1 MFIVDKLPKSITAES
16 YRSLRTNIQ
25 YSSIDKQVK
34 TLVVTSSNAGEG
46 KSTVAGNLAYT
57 FFQNG
62 KRVLI
67 IDCDLR
73 NPSLHRKFNVSNE
86 EGLTDVLVGTSK
98 LNNVM
103 KKVDD
108 NLYLLTTGTLPP
120 NPAEIIGSNTMENFL
135 EQCKINFD
143 YIILDTPPI
152 LPVTDSKLLAIKAD
166 ATVVVVRSE
175 VSKSKHV
182 SQAFKEL
189 EKVNAN
195 IIGTILN
202 DVEMYSEK
210 LYYDYSNKSKK
221 SKFINLRNVIKI

>member
-57 FFQNG
+57 FFQSG

-73 NPSLHRKFNVSNE
+73 KPSLHRKFNVSNE
-86 EGLTDVLVGTSK
+86 VGLTDVLVGTSE
-98 LNNVM
+98 LNKVM
-103 KKVDD
+103 KKIDD

-135 EQCKINFD
+135 DECKINFD

-166 ATVVVVRSE
+166 ATVLVVRSE
-175 VSKSKHV
+175 ISKLKHV

-189 EKVNAN
+189 VKVNAN
-195 IIGTILN
+195 VIGTILN
-202 DVEMYSEK
+202 DVEVHSER
-210 LYYDYSNKSKK
+210 LYYNNSTKSKK
-221 SKFINLRNVIKI
+221 SKIYSLRKLIKI

>member
-46 KSTVAGNLAYT
+46 KSTVSGNLAYT
-57 FFQNG
+57 FFQGG

-73 NPSLHRKFNVSNE
+73 KPSLHRKFNVSNE
-86 EGLTDVLVGTSK
+86 VGLTDVLVGTSE
-98 LNNVM
+98 LNKVM
-103 KKVDD
+103 KKIDD

-135 EQCKINFD
+135 DECKINFD

-166 ATVVVVRSE
+166 ATVLVVRSE
-175 VSKSKHV
+175 ISKSKHV

-189 EKVNAN
+189 GKVNAN
-195 IIGTILN
+195 VIGTILN
-202 DVEMYSEK
+202 DVEMHSEK
-210 LYYDYSNKSKK
+210 LYYDYSAKNNKSK
-221 SKFINLRNVIKI
+221 INTLKKLIKI

>member
-57 FFQNG
+57 FFQGG

-73 NPSLHRKFNVSNE
+73 KPSLHRKFNVSNE
-86 EGLTDVLVGTSK
+86 VGLTDVLVGTSE
-98 LNNVM
+98 LNKVM
-103 KKVDD
+103 KKIDD

-135 EQCKINFD
+135 DECKINFD

-166 ATVVVVRSE
+166 ATVLVVRSE
-175 VSKSKHV
+175 ISKLKHV

-189 EKVNAN
+189 GKVNAN
-195 IIGTILN
+195 VIGTILN
-202 DVEMYSEK
+202 DVEVHSER
-210 LYYDYSNKSKK
+210 LYYNNSTKSKK
-221 SKFINLRNVIKI
+221 SKIYSLRKLIKI

>member
-73 NPSLHRKFNVSNE
+73 KPSLHRKFNVSNE

>member
-57 FFQNG
+57 FFQSG

-73 NPSLHRKFNVSNE
+73 KPSLHRKFNVSNE
-86 EGLTDVLVGTSK
+86 VGLTDVLVGTSE
-98 LNNVM
+98 LNKVM
-103 KKVDD
+103 KKIDD

-120 NPAEIIGSNTMENFL
+120 NPAEIIGSNTMESFL
-135 EQCKINFD
+135 EECKINFD

-166 ATVVVVRSE
+166 ATVLVVRSE
-175 VSKSKHV
+175 ISKSKHV

-195 IIGTILN
+195 VIGTILN
-202 DVEMYSEK
+202 DVEVHSER
-210 LYYDYSNKSKK
+210 LYYNNSTKSKK
-221 SKFINLRNVIKI
+221 SKIYSLRKLIKI

>member
-1 MFIVDKLPKSITAES
+1 MLEKV
-16 YRSLRTNIQ
+16 
-25 YSSIDKQVK
+25 
-34 TLVVTSSNAGEG
+34 

-73 NPSLHRKFNVSNE
+73 KPSLHRKFNVSNE

-103 KKVDD
+103 KKIDD

>member
-1 MFIVDKLPKSITAES
+1 MS
-16 YRSLRTNIQ
+16 
-25 YSSIDKQVK
+25 
-34 TLVVTSSNAGEG
+34 
-46 KSTVAGNLAYT
+46 GNLAYT
-57 FFQNG
+57 FFQSG

-73 NPSLHRKFNVSNE
+73 KPSLHRKFNVSNE
-86 EGLTDVLVGTSK
+86 VGLTDVLVGTSE
-98 LNNVM
+98 LNKVM
-103 KKVDD
+103 KKIDD

-135 EQCKINFD
+135 DECKINFD

-166 ATVVVVRSE
+166 ATVLVVRSE
-175 VSKSKHV
+175 ISKSKHV

-195 IIGTILN
+195 VIGTILN
-202 DVEMYSEK
+202 DVEMHSEK
-210 LYYDYSNKSKK
+210 LYYDYSAKNNKSK
-221 SKFINLRNVIKI
+221 INILKKLIKI

>member
-1 MFIVDKLPKSITAES
+1 M
-16 YRSLRTNIQ
+16 
-25 YSSIDKQVK
+25 
-34 TLVVTSSNAGEG
+34 TSSNAGEG

-73 NPSLHRKFNVSNE
+73 KPSLHRKFNVSNE

-175 VSKSKHV
+175 ISKSKHV

>member
-1 MFIVDKLPKSITAES
+1 MPKSITAES

-73 NPSLHRKFNVSNE
+73 KPSLHRKFNVSNE

-103 KKVDD
+103 KKIDD

>member
-1 MFIVDKLPKSITAES
+1 M
-16 YRSLRTNIQ
+16 
-25 YSSIDKQVK
+25 
-34 TLVVTSSNAGEG
+34 
-46 KSTVAGNLAYT
+46 
-57 FFQNG
+57 
-62 KRVLI
+62 I

-73 NPSLHRKFNVSNE
+73 KPSLHRKFNVSNE

>member
-73 NPSLHRKFNVSNE
+73 KPSLHRKFNVSNE

-103 KKVDD
+103 KKIDD

-120 NPAEIIGSNTMENFL
+120 NPAEIIVSNTMENFL
-135 EQCKINFD
+135 EQCKINID

-152 LPVTDSKLLAIKAD
+152 LPVTDSNLLAIKAD
-166 ATVVVVRSE
+166 ATVVVVRS
-175 VSKSKHV
+175 
-182 SQAFKEL
+182 
-189 EKVNAN
+189 
-195 IIGTILN
+195 
-202 DVEMYSEK
+202 
-210 LYYDYSNKSKK
+210 
-221 SKFINLRNVIKI
+221 

>member
-57 FFQNG
+57 FFQSG

-73 NPSLHRKFNVSNE
+73 KPSLHRKFNVSNE
-86 EGLTDVLVGTSK
+86 VGLTDVLVGTSE
-98 LNNVM
+98 LNKVM
-103 KKVDD
+103 KKIDD

-135 EQCKINFD
+135 EECKINFD

-166 ATVVVVRSE
+166 ATVLVVRSE
-175 VSKSKHV
+175 ISKLKHV

-189 EKVNAN
+189 GKVNAN
-195 IIGTILN
+195 VIGTILN
-202 DVEMYSEK
+202 DVEVHSER
-210 LYYDYSNKSKK
+210 LYYNNSTKSKK
-221 SKFINLRNVIKI
+221 SKIYSLRKLIKI

>member
-25 YSSIDKQVK
+25 Y
-34 TLVVTSSNAGEG
+34 
-46 KSTVAGNLAYT
+46 LAYT

-73 NPSLHRKFNVSNE
+73 KPSLHRKFNVSNE

-103 KKVDD
+103 KKIDD

>member
-73 NPSLHRKFNVSNE
+73 KPSLHRKFNVSNE
-86 EGLTDVLVGTSK
+86 EGLTVGTSK

-103 KKVDD
+103 KKIDD

>member
-1 MFIVDKLPKSITAES
+1 M
-16 YRSLRTNIQ
+16 
-25 YSSIDKQVK
+25 
-34 TLVVTSSNAGEG
+34 TSSNAGEG

-73 NPSLHRKFNVSNE
+73 KPSLHRKFNVSNE

-103 KKVDD
+103 KKIDD

-143 YIILDTPPI
+143 YIILDTPP
-152 LPVTDSKLLAIKAD
+152 VQAVAD
-166 ATVVVVRSE
+166 AQILSTKVDGTIIVVRAG
-175 VSKSKHV
+175 VTK
-182 SQAFKEL
+182 KEDVHDTVNTL
-189 EKVNAN
+189 KKVNAN
-195 IIGTILN
+195 IIGTVLHAVDSSKN
-202 DVEMYSEK
+202 K
-210 LYYDYSNKSKK
+210 YYYYYGEE
-221 SKFINLRNVIKI
+221 

>member
-57 FFQNG
+57 FFQSG

-73 NPSLHRKFNVSNE
+73 KPSLHRKFNVSNE
-86 EGLTDVLVGTSK
+86 VGLTDVLVGTSE
-98 LNNVM
+98 LNKVM
-103 KKVDD
+103 KKIDD

-135 EQCKINFD
+135 DQCKINFA

-166 ATVVVVRSE
+166 ATVLVVRSE
-175 VSKSKHV
+175 ISKLKHV

-189 EKVNAN
+189 GKVNAN
-195 IIGTILN
+195 VIGTILN
-202 DVEMYSEK
+202 DVEVHSER
-210 LYYDYSNKSKK
+210 LYYNNSTKSKK
-221 SKFINLRNVIKI
+221 SKIYSLRKLIKI

>member
-73 NPSLHRKFNVSNE
+73 KPSLHRKFNVSNE

-103 KKVDD
+103 KKIDD

-175 VSKSKHV
+175 ISKSKHV

-210 LYYDYSNKSKK
+210 LYYDYSNKNKK

>member
-1 MFIVDKLPKSITAES
+1 M
-16 YRSLRTNIQ
+16 
-25 YSSIDKQVK
+25 
-34 TLVVTSSNAGEG
+34 TSSNAGEG

-73 NPSLHRKFNVSNE
+73 KPSLHRKFNVSNE

-103 KKVDD
+103 KKIDD

>member
-25 YSSIDKQVK
+25 YSSIDKHVK

-57 FFQNG
+57 FFQSG

-73 NPSLHRKFNVSNE
+73 KPSLHRKFNVSNE
-86 EGLTDVLVGTSK
+86 VGLTDVLVGTSE
-98 LNNVM
+98 LNKVM
-103 KKVDD
+103 KKIDD

-135 EQCKINFD
+135 EECKINFD

-166 ATVVVVRSE
+166 ATVLVVRSE
-175 VSKSKHV
+175 ISKLKHV

-189 EKVNAN
+189 GKVNAN
-195 IIGTILN
+195 VIGTILN
-202 DVEMYSEK
+202 DVEVHSER
-210 LYYDYSNKSKK
+210 LYYNNSTKSKK
-221 SKFINLRNVIKI
+221 SKIYSLRKLIKI

>member
-73 NPSLHRKFNVSNE
+73 KPSLHRKFNVSNE

-103 KKVDD
+103 KKIDD

-135 EQCKINFD
+135 DECKINFD

-166 ATVVVVRSE
+166 ATVLVVRSE
-175 VSKSKHV
+175 ISKSKHV

-189 EKVNAN
+189 GKVNAN
-195 IIGTILN
+195 VIGTILN
-202 DVEMYSEK
+202 DVEMHSEK
-210 LYYDYSNKSKK
+210 LYYDYSAKNNKSK
-221 SKFINLRNVIKI
+221 INILKKLIKI

>member
-34 TLVVTSSNAGEG
+34 SLVVTSSNAGEG
-46 KSTVAGNLAYT
+46 KSTVSGNLAYT
-57 FFQNG
+57 FFQSG

-73 NPSLHRKFNVSNE
+73 KPSLHRKFNVSNE
-86 EGLTDVLVGTSK
+86 VGLTDVLVGTSE
-98 LNNVM
+98 LNKVM
-103 KKVDD
+103 KKIDD

-135 EQCKINFD
+135 DECKINFD

-166 ATVVVVRSE
+166 ATVLVVRSE
-175 VSKSKHV
+175 ISKSKHV

-189 EKVNAN
+189 GKVNAN
-195 IIGTILN
+195 VIGTILN
-202 DVEMYSEK
+202 DVEMHSEK
-210 LYYDYSNKSKK
+210 LYYDYSAKNNKSK
-221 SKFINLRNVIKI
+221 INILKKLIKI

>member
-73 NPSLHRKFNVSNE
+73 KPSLHRKFNVSNE

-103 KKVDD
+103 KKIDD

>member
-57 FFQNG
+57 FFQSG

-73 NPSLHRKFNVSNE
+73 KPSLHRKFNVSNE
-86 EGLTDVLVGTSK
+86 VGLTDVLVGTSE
-98 LNNVM
+98 LNKVM
-103 KKVDD
+103 KKIDD

-135 EQCKINFD
+135 DECKINFD

-166 ATVVVVRSE
+166 ATVLVVRSE
-175 VSKSKHV
+175 ISKLKHV

-189 EKVNAN
+189 GKVNAN
-195 IIGTILN
+195 VIGTILN
-202 DVEMYSEK
+202 DVEVHSER
-210 LYYDYSNKSKK
+210 LYYNNSTKSKK
-221 SKFINLRNVIKI
+221 SKIDSLRKLIKI

>member
-57 FFQNG
+57 FFQGG

-73 NPSLHRKFNVSNE
+73 KPSLHRKFNVSNE
-86 EGLTDVLVGTSK
+86 VGLTDVLVGTSE
-98 LNNVM
+98 LNKVM
-103 KKVDD
+103 KKIDD

-120 NPAEIIGSNTMENFL
+120 NPAEIIGSNTMESLL
-135 EQCKINFD
+135 EECKINFD

-166 ATVVVVRSE
+166 ATVLVVRSE
-175 VSKSKHV
+175 ISKSKHV

-195 IIGTILN
+195 VIGTILN
-202 DVEMYSEK
+202 DVEMRSEK
-210 LYYDYSNKSKK
+210 LYYDYSIKNKK
-221 SKFINLRNVIKI
+221 SKFQIFKKIIKI

>member
-57 FFQNG
+57 FCQNG

-73 NPSLHRKFNVSNE
+73 KPSLHRKFNVSNE

-103 KKVDD
+103 KKIDD

-175 VSKSKHV
+175 ISKSKHV

>member
-25 YSSIDKQVK
+25 YSSIDKHVK

-57 FFQNG
+57 FFQGG

-73 NPSLHRKFNVSNE
+73 KPSLHRKFNVSNE
-86 EGLTDVLVGTSK
+86 VGLTDVLVGTSE
-98 LNNVM
+98 LNKVM
-103 KKVDD
+103 KKIDD

-135 EQCKINFD
+135 DECKINFD

-166 ATVVVVRSE
+166 ATVLVVRSE
-175 VSKSKHV
+175 ISKLKHV

-189 EKVNAN
+189 GKVNAN
-195 IIGTILN
+195 VIGTILN
-202 DVEMYSEK
+202 DVEVHSER
-210 LYYDYSNKSKK
+210 LYYNNSTKSKK
-221 SKFINLRNVIKI
+221 SKIYSLRKLIKI

>member
-73 NPSLHRKFNVSNE
+73 KPSLHRKFNVSNE

-103 KKVDD
+103 KKIDD

-143 YIILDTPPI
+143 YIILDTPP
-152 LPVTDSKLLAIKAD
+152 VQAVAD
-166 ATVVVVRSE
+166 AQILSTKVDGTIIVVRAG
-175 VSKSKHV
+175 VTK
-182 SQAFKEL
+182 KEDIHDTVNTL
-189 EKVNAN
+189 KKVNAN
-195 IIGTILN
+195 IIGTVLHAVDSSKN
-202 DVEMYSEK
+202 K
-210 LYYDYSNKSKK
+210 YYYYYGEE
-221 SKFINLRNVIKI
+221 

>member
-1 MFIVDKLPKSITAES
+1 MFIVDKLPKSITSES

-73 NPSLHRKFNVSNE
+73 KPSLHRKFNVSNE

-103 KKVDD
+103 KKIDD

-175 VSKSKHV
+175 ISKSKHV

>member
-16 YRSLRTNIQ
+16 YISLRTNIQ

-73 NPSLHRKFNVSNE
+73 KPSLHRKFNVSNE

-103 KKVDD
+103 KKIDD

-175 VSKSKHV
+175 ISKSKHV

>member
-46 KSTVAGNLAYT
+46 KSTVSGNLAYT
-57 FFQNG
+57 FFQSG

-73 NPSLHRKFNVSNE
+73 KPSLHRKFNVSNE
-86 EGLTDVLVGTSK
+86 VGLTDVLVGTSE
-98 LNNVM
+98 LNKVM
-103 KKVDD
+103 KKIDD

-135 EQCKINFD
+135 EECKINFD

-166 ATVVVVRSE
+166 ATVLVVRSE
-175 VSKSKHV
+175 ISKLKHV

-189 EKVNAN
+189 GKVNAN
-195 IIGTILN
+195 VIGTILN
-202 DVEMYSEK
+202 DVEMHSEK
-210 LYYDYSNKSKK
+210 LYYDYSAKNNKSK
-221 SKFINLRNVIKI
+221 INILKKLIKI

>member
-25 YSSIDKQVK
+25 YSSIDKHVK

-57 FFQNG
+57 FFQSG

-73 NPSLHRKFNVSNE
+73 KPSLHRKFNVSNE
-86 EGLTDVLVGTSK
+86 VGLTDVLVGTSE
-98 LNNVM
+98 LNKVM
-103 KKVDD
+103 KKIDD

-135 EQCKINFD
+135 DECKINFD

-166 ATVVVVRSE
+166 ATVLVVRSE
-175 VSKSKHV
+175 ISKLKHV

-189 EKVNAN
+189 GKVNAN
-195 IIGTILN
+195 VIGTILN
-202 DVEMYSEK
+202 DVEVHSER
-210 LYYDYSNKSKK
+210 LYYNNSTKSKK
-221 SKFINLRNVIKI
+221 SKIYSLRKLIKI

>member
-73 NPSLHRKFNVSNE
+73 KPSLHRKFNVSND

-103 KKVDD
+103 KKIDD